1 MARGKPTKPG
11 AVDVVLHR
19 LHPGQQKIV
28 AHSARFKVVMC
39 GRRFGKTALG
49 IRCAC
54 DTAIA
59 GKLVG
64 WFSPTH
70 KYALEV
76 WRELLNR
83 LAPII
88 ANKSEQDK
96 RIELV
101 TGGVIEIWTF
111 DTDDPARGRKYHRVI
126 VDEAG
131 LVPELERVWQ
141 SAIRLTLV
149 DYQGDA
155 LFLGTPK
162 GRQHGFVVLF
172 AKGQSGNAD
181 WMSFRTSTLDNPYI
195 PISEIEEAR
204 KDMPAAIFAQE
215 IEGIPADDGGNPF
228 GQTAIAECTK
238 SKMPDADDPDHMPVV
253 WGWDLARAQD
263 WTVGIALDMAG
274 NVVRVE
280 RWQLLPWS
288 ETVKKISQCTGDTPA
303 WGDATGVGDPI
314 IERLQEFGVPIEG
327 FTFGSKSKQTLM
339 ERLASVIQHKEITF
353 PMGVIAA
360 ELETFTYHYTA
371 TGVRYTAP
379 SGLHDDAV
387 MALGLAVYGYD
398 RVRPMM
404 QALPMR
410 PRLTGDPNRVEDYY
424 GENGGHVEGFDA
436 QLPSQW

>member
-1 MARGKPTKPG
+1 MARGKAAKPG
-11 AVDVVLHR
+11 MVQVVLHR
-19 LHPGQQKIV
+19 LHPGQQAIV

-39 GRRFGKTALG
+39 GRRFGKTAMG
-49 IRCAC
+49 IRLAC

-59 GKLVG
+59 GKKVG

-76 WRELLNR
+76 WRELLSR
-83 LAPII
+83 LGPII
-88 ANKSEQDK
+88 AVKSEQDK

-101 TGGVIEIWTF
+101 SGGVIEIWTF

-141 SAIRLTLV
+141 AAIRLTLV
-149 DYQGDA
+149 DYSGDA

-172 AKGQSGNAD
+172 AKGQGGHPD
-181 WMSFRTSTLDNPYI
+181 WHSFRTSTLDNPYI
-195 PISEIEEAR
+195 PASEIEEAR
-204 KDMPAAIFAQE
+204 RDMPPAIFAQE

-228 GQTAIAECTK
+228 GQTAIAAITRPT
-238 SKMPDADDPDHMPVV
+238 MPDADIPEHMPVV

-263 WTVGIALDMAG
+263 WTVGVALDVAG
-274 NVVRVE
+274 NVVRFE

-288 ETVKKISQCTGDTPA
+288 ETVKRISQCTGDTPA

-314 IERLQEFGVPIEG
+314 IERLQEFGVPVEG
-327 FTFGSKSKQTLM
+327 FMFSGKSKQMLM
-339 ERLASVIQHKEITF
+339 ERLASVIQHKEITI
-353 PMGVIAA
+353 PAGVLAA
-360 ELETFTYHYTA
+360 ELDTFTYQYGA
-371 TGVRYTAP
+371 SGIRYTAP
-379 SGLHDDAV
+379 DGLHDDAV
-387 MALGLAVYGYD
+387 MALALAVYGYD

-404 QALPMR
+404 QAVSMR
-410 PRLTGDPNRVEDYY
+410 PRLTGDPNRIEDYY
-424 GENGGHVEGFDA
+424 GEAGGHVEGFDA
-436 QLPSQW
+436 QLPTHW